1 MALFNGDPLVSTHTV
16 PAYAVQT
23 ARKVLSATKISLLKL
38 LELFT
43 LLGFER
49 VCVHE
54 PKRQK
59 ASENNKAE
67 GISVRSYAATPS
79 LDPEPAPPSL
89 GDVIN
94 AVKAAFE
101 QAIQISTE
109 GSVHV
114 ALEKTAEEHVPRKTP
129 TEQPPM
135 SENVAD
141 HTTEEAA
148 AVRVSEE
155 ETADLTAGEPDAHVS
170 ESNEQTDEESV
181 QGPAQEA
188 KLAQDTDEEPLRLIE
203 HEMFPKER
211 SDSEPVK
218 TTEESSIKAV
228 ELVVE
233 VVESVEEPEKS
244 GGESVLL
251 DPQVVTVGEPNTENF
266 AKHLEME
273 ESPVHAFTADTQ
285 YDNKHGREAG
295 GEEVER
301 SPGVTEN
308 AWKPQ
313 VSEMEKTVGT
323 KRVEVTIASE
333 DVKSEGLQEDVKM
346 LPGVIER
353 PESETELELTQEER
367 NAGIVVE
374 GVVGVVVEEQLE
386 EEHEAEVE
394 AEKVKT
400 ETEHQTFLGEVE
412 VPPTGKT
419 APVETQQEAE
429 VTVNTKGSMKWQEP
443 VIKKVQAT
451 GDRAHEVNDVNEII
465 TSRDPFENS
474 HGEPA
479 LVNSVVDI
487 PPTPTLGLGLKE
499 NSKASGQEAWKIGA
513 IAAAFFLILQT
524 AVTIVYILKC
534 RRKPNSNVT
543 PKKLCARGNGGL
555 EYDATNKDTT
565 IPIDEQI
572 AVDDLPEYSLVQEED
587 VAMTTGPPHSSETN
601 SSHDLRTSVV

>member
-1 MALFNGDPLVSTHTV
+1 
-16 PAYAVQT
+16 
-23 ARKVLSATKISLLKL
+23 
-38 LELFT
+38 
-43 LLGFER
+43 
-49 VCVHE
+49 
-54 PKRQK
+54 
-59 ASENNKAE
+59 
-67 GISVRSYAATPS
+67 
-79 LDPEPAPPSL
+79 
-89 GDVIN
+89 
-94 AVKAAFE
+94 
-101 QAIQISTE
+101 
-109 GSVHV
+109 
-114 ALEKTAEEHVPRKTP
+114 
-129 TEQPPM
+129 M

-141 HTTEEAA
+141 HTTEAA

-155 ETADLTAGEPDAHVS
+155 ETAVLTAGEPDAHVS

-181 QGPAQEA
+181 QGPAQKA
-188 KLAQDTDEEPLRLIE
+188 KLTQDTDKEPSRLIE
-203 HEMFPKER
+203 HETFQER

-218 TTEESSIKAV
+218 TTEESILKAV
-228 ELVVE
+228 ESVIE
-233 VVESVEEPEKS
+233 VESVEEQEKS

-251 DPQVVTVGEPNTENF
+251 GPQVVKVGEPNTDNF
-266 AKHLEME
+266 AEHLEME
-273 ESPVHAFTADTQ
+273 ESPVHAFTADIRNE
-285 YDNKHGREAG
+285 NKPGREAG

-301 SPGVTEN
+301 SAGVPEN

-313 VSEMEKTVGT
+313 VSEMEKTVET
-323 KRVEVTIASE
+323 ERVEVTIASE

-346 LPGVIER
+346 LPGDMER
-353 PESETELELTQEER
+353 PEAETESEIRQEER
-367 NAGIVVE
+367 NTGIVVE
-374 GVVGVVVEEQLE
+374 GVGGVVVEEQLE

-400 ETEHQTFLGEVE
+400 ETELQTFLGEDE

-419 APVETQQEAE
+419 ATVETQQEAE
-429 VTVNTKGSMKWQEP
+429 VIVNTKGSMKWQEP

-451 GDRAHEVNDVNEII
+451 GGRAHEINDVNEII

-479 LVNSVVDI
+479 LVNSVVDL

-499 NSKASGQEAWKIGA
+499 SEARAEEPNDSTYSKASGQEAWKIGA

-555 EYDATNKDTT
+555 EYDATNTDTT

-572 AVDDLPEYSLVQEED
+572 AVDDLPEYSQVQEED
-587 VAMTTGPPHSSETN
+587 VAMTTGPPDSSQTN